1 MILEILLS
9 ICVIYILYRWFW
21 PGKNA
26 TQLTKEFEKHIT
38 NVLADVDGGDF
49 NEEEEVTKF
58 SVGPGT
64 GRFQAKVVL
73 AAKAEFGL
81 LQRSNA
87 NRLMVRKFMRDLM
100 RDHKMRPSHI
110 HENIEICVAM
120 FFIPTK
126 HDINAY
132 KVGATLEAITR
143 DNDVHTWWES
153 FYGPLGRMLGFSQA

>member
-1 MILEILLS
+1 M
-9 ICVIYILYRWFW
+9 IYIVYRWFY
-21 PGKNA
+21 PTRNNPH
-26 TQLTKEFEKHIT
+26 LSKEFESHIT

-49 NEEEEVTKF
+49 DEEEEVTRF

-110 HENIEICVAM
+110 HENIEICVAL
-120 FFIPTK
+120 FFIPSK
-126 HDINAY
+126 YDISAY
-132 KVGATLEAITR
+132 KVGASLEAITR

-153 FYGPLGRMLGFSQA
+153 FYGPIGRMLGFSQA